1 MSKTMPEPKQEKYS
15 RQYAQFVAKEV
26 VKASAAHI
34 FDDLRDTLAT
44 HFRDNPACPEQAG
57 KVMELLSDVECRYY
71 NEFNLPKVF
80 DEVTGL

>member
-1 MSKTMPEPKQEKYS
+1 MNNTACEAYS

-34 FDDLRDTLAT
+34 FDDLRATLSAY
-44 HFRDNPACPEQAG
+44 FKDSGDPGCGEQAK

-71 NEFNLPKVF
+71 NEFNLQGTF
-80 DEVTGL
+80 EEVLER